1 MVLSN
6 RVMKKLLLLILG
18 IFMLMICFAGCTS
31 QPATPTPVP
40 TPTHVATQPPMT
52 FPVGVEWRLTSYLNG
67 ANVMTGVIG
76 EKPVTARFDS
86 SEALSGSGGCNQYTA
101 TYKVT
106 GTSIS
111 ITQPITTLMAC
122 PEPIMQQETTYL
134 ALLTK
139 ASTYKSLGDTLT
151 LFDASGA
158 AILEFKRPLD
168 GVTPTTPPIVGVW
181 DLFSYN
187 NGKGGIE
194 TVIIG
199 SEITANFQANWIVSG
214 SGGCNQYSAGYTTT
228 ASNGITITQP
238 TTTLMACANNVM
250 QQETQYLALMQ
261 RATKFEI
268 AGDQLTLFDSSGT
281 KLLIYK
287 KHVPVP
293 LTGTWNLFSYNNGKG
308 AIQSVMIGST
318 TNAVFGS
325 DWKLS
330 GTGGCNQYSA
340 GYTTTASNGITITQP
355 TSTMMA
361 CAEAVMQQET
371 QYFSLLPTAAKYEI
385 SGDQLTMFNSTGT
398 KILIYKSAGLKVNPL

>member
-1 MVLSN
+1 VIVLFN
-6 RVMKKLLLLILG
+6 KGMKKLFLLILG

-31 QPATPTPVP
+31 QPVTPPTTPAP
-40 TPTHVATQPPMT
+40 VATQLPA
-52 FPVGVEWRLTSYLNG
+52 V
-67 ANVMTGVIG
+67 
-76 EKPVTARFDS
+76 
-86 SEALSGSGGCNQYTA
+86 
-101 TYKVT
+101 
-106 GTSIS
+106 
-111 ITQPITTLMAC
+111 TQPIA
-122 PEPIMQQETTYL
+122 
-134 ALLTK
+134 
-139 ASTYKSLGDTLT
+139 
-151 LFDASGA
+151 
-158 AILEFKRPLD
+158 
-168 GVTPTTPPIVGVW
+168 TPSAIVGEW

-187 NGKGGIE
+187 NGKGAIE
-194 TVIIG
+194 TVITG
-199 SEITANFQANWIVSG
+199 SQITANFQANWIVAG

-228 ASNGITITQP
+228 ASNGITIAQP

-261 RATKFEI
+261 KATKFEI

-287 KHVPVP
+287 KHVPAP

-308 AIQSVMIGST
+308 AIQSAMIGST

-340 GYTTTASNGITITQP
+340 GYTTTGSNGITITQP

-371 QYFSLLPTAAKYEI
+371 QYLSLLPTTAKYEI
-385 SGDQLTMFNSTGT
+385 SGDQLTLFNSTGT
-398 KILIYKSAGLKVNPL
+398 KILIYKSANLKVNPL